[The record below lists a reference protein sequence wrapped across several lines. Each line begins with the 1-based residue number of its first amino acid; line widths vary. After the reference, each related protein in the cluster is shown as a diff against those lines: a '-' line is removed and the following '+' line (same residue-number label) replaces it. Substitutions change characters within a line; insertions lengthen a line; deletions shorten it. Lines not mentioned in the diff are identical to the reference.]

1 MSIDILIN
9 QLDSHNEANIIITQ
23 KFNPKKV
30 IYLYKKE
37 EKELMESINKYYK
50 KNFSNIILENIYI
63 NEGDTD
69 KLLKICTQ
77 DMSVDT
83 LINLTGGSRINSLIL
98 FNISKENLIKS
109 IYLDVIN
116 KKIFIF
122 NKKIEINIIEF
133 DDLNLE
139 KIIKSTGGDVLQDST
154 DFSNKKDLIILSQYI
169 YKNLEIWH
177 AYKQRLYDSTVFKH
191 DYNRNDIVVIN
202 TIDLDNKE
210 VNLLNKILFKIKEM
224 NGIDYIKEKDNEIKV
239 IFKNNY
245 LKSFIFK
252 SGTWLEIVTKNL
264 IDEIKDIDEV
274 RSGVMFLWNDKSKI
288 VRNEVDVIAMKDCIP
303 ICVSCKDSDK
313 YNEDTLNELDVYSE
327 KIGGKN
333 TFKILVA
340 TKEPIKNA
348 VKIRAKEMGINII
361 IFDGNEDKFKDSIKN
376 IIK

>member
-1 MSIDILIN
+1 
-9 QLDSHNEANIIITQ
+9 
-23 KFNPKKV
+23 
-30 IYLYKKE
+30 
-37 EKELMESINKYYK
+37 MESINKYYK